1 MAIQK
6 KQRTS
11 QGGCA
16 VVGLIF
22 LVMLFSLPGSDER
35 PKVAQPDPPKQE
47 GDKTGVP
54 HKIAQAQES
63 TNQDLSQSQSKNKVK
78 KNTAPPIQSP
88 PFIEPKPE
96 TIPADVTYKVI
107 GREIIPGKKRSVDIR
122 INRRVSKKVLHLI
135 ALEVKNADSNS
146 YDRTFIGYYL
156 PGMKVNSGYWA
167 TTHANPNLEV
177 KILGTTIEEEEVIL
191 GQKQEKAAESKLRL
205 AEQFLAQGKKAA
217 AKEWLEKVVR
227 DYPNTSA
234 AKLAAKLVE
243 NLDKRP

>member
-6 KQRTS
+6 KQRAS

-22 LVMLFSLPGSDER
+22 LVMLFSLPDSEER

-47 GDKTGVP
+47 GDKTDVP
-54 HKIAQAQES
+54 DKITQAQES
-63 TNQDLSQSQSKNKVK
+63 TNQNLSRKTKVK
-78 KNTAPPIQSP
+78 KNTDPPIQSP

-107 GREIIPGKKRSVDIR
+107 GREIIPGKKRGVDIL

-167 TTHANPNLEV
+167 TTHSNPTLEV
-177 KILGTTIEEEEVIL
+177 KILGTTIEEEAATL
-191 GQKQEKAAESKLRL
+191 PQKQEKAAESKLRL

-234 AKLAAKLVE
+234 AKQAAKLVK